1 MLCRHRITVIGSIIA
16 CSLEILWH
24 LYSVYLPV
32 LDGLCFHFWFHHLS
46 WHGFG
51 SESCSSTEFC
61 NLDPNSSISAGSQ
74 PDISSLPAAASLEGS
89 SVDEP
94 PLLEL
99 SGAAE
104 LEKVGMNRS
113 SATEESS
120 NALLHEF
127 SHVKSGVE
135 EKSFEEK
142 FNALSEKI
150 DAFDPVSLFEDS
162 DVAPSQG
169 EVIESESSSLFSKDI
184 NDESLI
190 DDLIKDSE
198 IESRNSDETEGGSKG
213 DKSGTVANGSDEIK
227 LGEECSD
234 RRELGKENKASESDS
249 VGGNSDNKIVNDVQ
263 KERFNDL
270 VDNEVSISTV
280 EGIDNG
286 LEAETN
292 GELIVSTE
300 SEGGNEDQN
309 NGESGETVES
319 KTVTDGGNEN
329 KEPNNSGEKK
339 TESGKTETTSSPTK
353 SAKPKKKEDKSIGKC
368 HLISFMQIV
377 FFRKFPDILKI

>member
-1 MLCRHRITVIGSIIA
+1 MFTVIGTFIA
-16 CSLEILWH
+16 CSLDPWH
-24 LYSVYLPV
+24 LYLVYLPV
-32 LDGLCFHFWFHHLS
+32 LDGLCFHFWFRHLS

-51 SESCSSTEFC
+51 LESCSSTEFC
-61 NLDPNSSISAGSQ
+61 NLDPNSSISAASQ

-104 LEKVGMNRS
+104 SEKVGMNS
-113 SATEESS
+113 GSATEESS

-127 SHVKSGVE
+127 SHIKSGVE

-162 DVAPSQG
+162 DVAPPQG

-198 IESRNSDETEGGSKG
+198 TESRNSDETEGGSKG

-227 LGEECSD
+227 VGEECSD
-234 RRELGKENKASESDS
+234 RSELGKENKASESDS
-249 VGGNSDNKIVNDVQ
+249 VGGNSDRFVDDVQ
-263 KERFNDL
+263 KESFDDL

-286 LEAETN
+286 LEVETN

-300 SEGGNEDQN
+300 SEGGNDDQN

-339 TESGKTETTSSPTK
+339 TESGKSETTSSPTK
-353 SAKPKKKEDKSIGKC
+353 SAKPKKKEDKSIGK
-368 HLISFMQIV
+368 
-377 FFRKFPDILKI
+377 